1 MILHCFICIFYRH
14 TVAEPTN
21 TATNPTTESSKPP
34 VGQMNIS
41 NESIKSTS
49 DNEEVQHTEP
59 QERGAEGGAKNLIG
73 NFNTTTMKFDA
84 VKELHIHFNSDTDK
98 TQVVKETNVE
108 AEVEDDSF
116 NQEVSLEENTT
127 PSPIAQNYPILARSM
142 ENTNSEISSETQ
154 AKSLQDNS
162 AERGSPVASSSHS
175 IVHEDQDQTPLDGSL
190 VTRKHTLNNP
200 IQSSIMDNNLE
211 QEHAP
216 LNQPNLESNTDI
228 PGTRSSDDIREPVA
242 SQLMFEQ
249 PEERSDNTPNLE
261 KNAEQEYNA
270 LQGDIESQP
279 RLESYRNIQDSIPDG
294 QS

>member
-1 MILHCFICIFYRH
+1 
-14 TVAEPTN
+14 VAEPTN
-21 TATNPTTESSKPP
+21 TATNPTTERSKLP
-34 VGQMNIS
+34 VGQIQHMNIS

-49 DNEEVQHTEP
+49 DNEEVQQTEP
-59 QERGAEGGAKNLIG
+59 QERGAEGWTKNLIQ
-73 NFNTTTMKFDA
+73 NLNATTIKINTVEK
-84 VKELHIHFNSDTDK
+84 VCIHVNSDTNK
-98 TQVVKETNVE
+98 TQVVKETNV
-108 AEVEDDSF
+108 EVEDDSF

-142 ENTNSEISSETQ
+142 ENANSEISLDTQ

-162 AERGSPVASSSHS
+162 AERGSSSSHS
-175 IVHEDQDQTPLDGSL
+175 IVHEDQDQTSLDGSL
-190 VTRKHTLNNP
+190 VTRPHTLNNP

-216 LNQPNLESNTDI
+216 LNQPNIESNTDI

-242 SQLMFEQ
+242 SQLMFKQ
-249 PEERSDNTPNLE
+249 SEERSDNTPNFE

>member
-34 VGQMNIS
+34 VGQIQHMNIS
-41 NESIKSTS
+41 NESNKSTN
-49 DNEEVQHTEP
+49 DNEEVQQTEP
-59 QERGAEGGAKNLIG
+59 QERGAEGGTTNLIH
-73 NFNTTTMKFDA
+73 NLNTTTMKFAA
-84 VKELHIHFNSDTDK
+84 VKTLNVYVNSNTDK
-98 TQVVKETNVE
+98 TQVVKETNVD

-127 PSPIAQNYPILARSM
+127 PSPIAQNYSM
-142 ENTNSEISSETQ
+142 ENANSEISSETQ

-162 AERGSPVASSSHS
+162 AERGSSSSHS
-175 IVHEDQDQTPLDGSL
+175 IVHEDQDQTSLDGSL
-190 VTRKHTLNNP
+190 VTRHNTLNNP
-200 IQSSIMDNNLE
+200 IQSSIMENNLE
-211 QEHAP
+211 QEYAA

-228 PGTRSSDDIREPVA
+228 PGTRSSDDNREPVDN
-242 SQLMFEQ
+242 QLMFEQ
-249 PEERSDNTPNLE
+249 PEERSDNTQNVE

-270 LQGDIESQP
+270 LQRDIESQP
-279 RLESYRNIQDSIPDG
+279 RLESFRNIQDSIPDG

>member
-34 VGQMNIS
+34 VGQIQHMNIS
-41 NESIKSTS
+41 NESNKSTN
-49 DNEEVQHTEP
+49 DNEEVQQTEP
-59 QERGAEGGAKNLIG
+59 QERGAEGGTTNLIH
-73 NFNTTTMKFDA
+73 NLNTTTMKFAA
-84 VKELHIHFNSDTDK
+84 VKTLNVYVNSNTDK
-98 TQVVKETNVE
+98 TQVVKETNVD

-127 PSPIAQNYPILARSM
+127 PSPIAQNYSM
-142 ENTNSEISSETQ
+142 ENANSEISSETQ

-162 AERGSPVASSSHS
+162 AERGSSSSHS
-175 IVHEDQDQTPLDGSL
+175 IVHEDQDQTSLDGSL
-190 VTRKHTLNNP
+190 VTRHNTLNNP
-200 IQSSIMDNNLE
+200 IQSSIMENNLE
-211 QEHAP
+211 QEYAA

-228 PGTRSSDDIREPVA
+228 PGTRSSDDNREPVDN
-242 SQLMFEQ
+242 QLMFEQ
-249 PEERSDNTPNLE
+249 PEERSDNTPNFE

-270 LQGDIESQP
+270 LQRDIESQP
-279 RLESYRNIQDSIPDG
+279 RLESFRNIQDSIPDG

>member
-21 TATNPTTESSKPP
+21 TATNPTTERSKLP
-34 VGQMNIS
+34 VGQIQHMNIS

-49 DNEEVQHTEP
+49 DNEEVQQTEP
-59 QERGAEGGAKNLIG
+59 QERGAEGGTKNLIH
-73 NFNTTTMKFDA
+73 NLNTTTMKFDV
-84 VKELHIHFNSDTDK
+84 VKEVHIHLNSDTDK
-98 TQVVKETNVE
+98 TQVVKETIV
-108 AEVEDDSF
+108 EVEDDSF

-127 PSPIAQNYPILARSM
+127 PSPTAQNNPILARSM
-142 ENTNSEISSETQ
+142 ENVNSEISSDTQ

-162 AERGSPVASSSHS
+162 AERGSSSSHS
-175 IVHEDQDQTPLDGSL
+175 IVHDQDQTSLDESL
-190 VTRKHTLNNP
+190 VTRQHTLNNP

-211 QEHAP
+211 QEHAA

-249 PEERSDNTPNLE
+249 PEERSDNTPNFE
-261 KNAEQEYNA
+261 KNVEQEYNA

-279 RLESYRNIQDSIPDG
+279 RLESYRNIQDSIPDD

>member
-34 VGQMNIS
+34 VGQIQHMNIS
-41 NESIKSTS
+41 NESNKSTS
-49 DNEEVQHTEP
+49 DNEEVQQTEP
-59 QERGAEGGAKNLIG
+59 QERGAEGGTTNLIH
-73 NFNTTTMKFDA
+73 NLNTTTMKFAA
-84 VKELHIHFNSDTDK
+84 VKTVNVYVNSNTDK
-98 TQVVKETNVE
+98 TQVVKETNVD

-127 PSPIAQNYPILARSM
+127 PSPIAQNYSM
-142 ENTNSEISSETQ
+142 ENANSEISSETQ

-162 AERGSPVASSSHS
+162 AERGSSSSHS
-175 IVHEDQDQTPLDGSL
+175 IVHEDQDQTSLDGSL
-190 VTRKHTLNNP
+190 VTRQHTLNNP

-211 QEHAP
+211 QEYAA

-228 PGTRSSDDIREPVA
+228 PGTRSSDDNREPVDN
-242 SQLMFEQ
+242 QLMFEQ
-249 PEERSDNTPNLE
+249 PEERSDNTPNFE

-270 LQGDIESQP
+270 LQRDIESQP
-279 RLESYRNIQDSIPDG
+279 RLESFRNIQDSIPDG
-294 QS
+294 HS